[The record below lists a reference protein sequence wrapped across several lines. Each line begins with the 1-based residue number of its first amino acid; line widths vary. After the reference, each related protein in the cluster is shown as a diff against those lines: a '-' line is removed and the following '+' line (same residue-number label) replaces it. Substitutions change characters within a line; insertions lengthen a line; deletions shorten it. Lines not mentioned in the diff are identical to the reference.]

1 MWQDNPVLNV
11 AAASRGIAEQAFTS
25 LDSQPAIPTGGGGGG
40 GSNYNSNPDIIPNQS
55 SLTLLPAP
63 PVSSA
68 TTVLPSATT
77 LAGPPSTTCLT
88 APHQLAQSRAA
99 VEQKL
104 SWATEQLGQTES
116 VERCTGLVVLVR
128 ECVETLASIAK
139 TGQ

>member
-1 MWQDNPVLNV
+1 MWQDNPALSVT
-11 AAASRGIAEQAFTS
+11 AASRGIAEQAFTS
-25 LDSQPAIPTGGGGGG
+25 QDTTGGVG
-40 GSNYNSNPDIIPNQS
+40 GSGPHYNSNPDIIPNQS
-55 SLTLLPAP
+55 NLTLLPAP
-63 PVSSA
+63 PASSA
-68 TTVLPSATT
+68 TTVPPSTTT

-88 APHQLAQSRAA
+88 GPHVLAQSRAA

-128 ECVETLASIAK
+128 ECVEALASIAK